1 MKRASYKF
9 GIAWIAL
16 NDNPRDEEGLEE
28 VSGYISAA
36 LLADLFSVDQKKVA
50 QDVINFR
57 AKHSRK
63 TAPTYKV
70 SLLEAR
76 SVSRKFVNG

>member
-16 NDNPRDEEGLEE
+16 NDNPGDEEGLEE
-28 VSGYISAA
+28 VSGYISTA
-36 LLADLFSVDQKKVA
+36 LLADLFSVHQKKVA
-50 QDVINFR
+50 QDVINFK

-63 TAPTYKV
+63 TAP
-70 SLLEAR
+70 S
-76 SVSRKFVNG
+76 

>member
-16 NDNPRDEEGLEE
+16 NDNPGDEEGLEE
-28 VSGYISAA
+28 VSGYISTA

-50 QDVINFR
+50 QLPRCR
-57 AKHSRK
+57 AEMHRC
-63 TAPTYKV
+63 P
-70 SLLEAR
+70 
-76 SVSRKFVNG
+76 